1 VSLNSTKQRIRER
14 IMTRTDNFASGDQV
28 TENRPKTIDI
38 DGVVND
44 FYSTVI
50 DS

>member
-1 VSLNSTKQRIRER
+1 
-14 IMTRTDNFASGDQV
+14 V
-28 TENRPKTIDI
+28 TENRPKTIYI